1 MRSARQL
8 TGGIGLFRKKG
19 AEGKREAAP
28 PKSRNSW
35 LFGGFVALSM
45 LFAFSNIAYR
55 AVSNIKEVTGTKR
68 FLSTAMPQPGKPKAA
83 SQRAQPQTPPATW
96 SSQPA
101 AQLLYSKRLMTLP
114 PAEGFALPPKV
125 LSTLS
130 FETFL
135 FLIAITMLAIGNGEL
150 TRPDWDLEWL
160 AVLPV
165 PLTTLLWS
173 RVIGRAVT
181 TQMSLFALLPLIAIV
196 ALEAGYGGAAL
207 FVGAAAAL
215 PLFLIV
221 ATIQTV
227 CDTGLRLRLP
237 PAQLRNLQAGLA
249 VLSVVTLFFA
259 MSPGM
264 PSNTNYVVQ
273 LGPGDAYLAF
283 LASAGA
289 RDPNGRLCEP
299 AMCCAIAGD
308 FVLRGRALR
317 CSRHCPFEA
326 AASNG
331 DRDIRGS
338 RERQAQ
344 SPPQGRSGGG
354 LFRPKVP
361 HSHPGQGAH
370 ASR

>member
-1 MRSARQL
+1 MTQSEPAGFFHTLALLLRIQIVRSARQL

-68 FLSTAMPQPGKPKAA
+68 FLSTAMPQPGEPKAA

-165 PLTTLLWS
+165 PLTTLLWA
-173 RVIGRAVT
+173 RVLGRAVT

-196 ALEAGYGGAAL
+196 ALEAGYGGATL

-227 CDTGLRLRLP
+227 CDTGLRLRLS
-237 PAQLRNLQAGLA
+237 PAQLRNLQAGFA

-264 PSNTNYVVQ
+264 PSNTNAVREFCRLAGACARAVGLISSCPSRLAHSTKRPVQ
-273 LGPGDAYLAF
+273 LLLP
-283 LASAGA
+283 S
-289 RDPNGRLCEP
+289 P
-299 AMCCAIAGD
+299 AQW
-308 FVLRGRALR
+308 
-317 CSRHCPFEA
+317 H
-326 AASNG
+326 
-331 DRDIRGS
+331 
-338 RERQAQ
+338 AQ
-344 SPPQGRSGGG
+344 PSQ
-354 LFRPKVP
+354 LV
-361 HSHPGQGAH
+361 
-370 ASR
+370 